1 MAIKSW
7 RSSILLVFH
16 TARATESWYIISLQ
30 HCHSMQIRLKR
41 REFVLRHVFY
51 SMWWWFDAKFGVIKV
66 LASILFI
73 ARNVGKYL
81 YIAYNFSLYR
91 LVLSI
96 FTLMFILVIRCISWK
111 TQQSIICY
119 ESIFDIWCYYYMF
132 RRPWICNVYLNNKF
146 RRKRNILSGKI

>member
-41 REFVLRHVFY
+41 HEFVLRHVFY
-51 SMWWWFDAKFGVIKV
+51 SMWWWFDAMFGVIKV
-66 LASILFI
+66 LSRILFI
-73 ARNVGKYL
+73 TRNVWKFL
-81 YIAYNFSLYR
+81 YMAHNLSLHR

-96 FTLMFILVIRCISWK
+96 FTLIWILVLNIKTKQIHCISLK
-111 TQQSIICY
+111 TQQGITYCK
-119 ESIFDIWCYYYMF
+119 SIFDIWCHDYKF
-132 RRPWICNVYLNNKF
+132 GKHWICNVYLNNK
-146 RRKRNILSGKI
+146 IS

>member
-41 REFVLRHVFY
+41 HEFVLRHVFY
-51 SMWWWFDAKFGVIKV
+51 SMWWWFDAMFGVIKV
-66 LASILFI
+66 LSRILFI
-73 ARNVGKYL
+73 TRNVWKFL
-81 YIAYNFSLYR
+81 YTAHNLSLHR

-96 FTLMFILVIRCISWK
+96 FTLMFILVLNIKTKYNCCIYLK
-111 TQQSIICY
+111 HKRALLIVNLY
-119 ESIFDIWCYYYMF
+119 LIFDLHNYKFGKHC
-132 RRPWICNVYLNNKF
+132 ICNVYLNND
-146 RRKRNILSGKI
+146 IS